1 MNNIIIFASIFII
14 GEIVVNFSVFKYL
27 KKYFRFNEK
36 KANSENETTK
46 PFLGMDLSKFKGI
59 LERLT
64 LFFCLV
70 IGLSQVLIVF
80 GALKIATRLDKTK
93 EITNDYFLIGNFI
106 SILIGA
112 IYYYLQIKL
121 SHYLL

>member
-46 PFLGMDLSKFKGI
+46 PFLGMELSKFKGI

>member
-1 MNNIIIFASIFII
+1 MNNIIIFGSIFII

-36 KANSENETTK
+36 KANSENETAK

-64 LFFCLV
+64 LMFCLV

-112 IYYYLQIKL
+112 IYYYLYLKL
-121 SHYLL
+121 SYYVW